1 MTNRINSIQRVLIVA
16 GVHGNEFTGIYV
28 LKKLEQYPELI
39 RRDNFEALTLLA
51 NPKAFVAVR
60 RYMDQDLNRSFK
72 KSDLQDLTRSS
83 YEDIRAREING
94 LFGENGKNP
103 VDVIVDI
110 HNTTANMGLTLI
122 TDECP
127 FNLQLVA
134 YLQSRN
140 PAVNIY
146 IIPKS
151 KESTSLPSIC
161 ELGFTIEVGAVS
173 QGVLQADLFQQT
185 EALIINALNYLEQ
198 YNRGEILSL
207 DNSLTI
213 YRHSGTIDYPK
224 NESGELQA
232 MIHPQLQFQ
241 DYQQLAPGEP
251 IFLTFD
257 EQTIT
262 YEGESTVYPV
272 FINEAAYYEKN
283 IAFCLTQKHQI
294 TI

>member
-1 MTNRINSIQRVLIVA
+1 
-16 GVHGNEFTGIYV
+16 
-28 LKKLEQYPELI
+28 
-39 RRDNFEALTLLA
+39 
-51 NPKAFVAVR
+51 
-60 RYMDQDLNRSFK
+60 
-72 KSDLQDLTRSS
+72 
-83 YEDIRAREING
+83 
-94 LFGENGKNP
+94 
-103 VDVIVDI
+103 
-110 HNTTANMGLTLI
+110 
-122 TDECP
+122 
-127 FNLQLVA
+127 
-134 YLQSRN
+134 
-140 PAVNIY
+140 
-146 IIPKS
+146 
-151 KESTSLPSIC
+151 
-161 ELGFTIEVGAVS
+161 VS

-241 DYQQLAPGEP
+241 DYQPLAPGEP